1 MLKSL
6 SATLLIVLLVSQ
18 IAVVADDWSPKK
30 APVMT
35 RWAKDVSPAKVH
47 PEYPRPQMVRE
58 NWVNLNGLW
67 DYAIEDRGARGSRA
81 NEKDQVDARDPR
93 APQEWDGKI
102 LVPFPVESALSG
114 VMKRVPDNGKLWYR
128 RGFDIPNG
136 LANDGR
142 LLLHFGAS
150 DWETTVWVNG
160 KKVGEHRGGYD
171 PFSFDITDAVKRS
184 PISPKSGS
192 EKSSEAKSKDDK
204 ANKAD
209 FGEVGL
215 PLNELVVAV
224 SDPTDGS
231 FQPRGKQVR
240 KPNGIWYTPTTGIWQ
255 TVWLEPVPKTFV
267 RSLKIET
274 NYDAKTVRVIVG
286 IGGNRTNLKSWELR
300 METGLGDGQRV
311 GVGIGLENATEIAA
325 VPPLSVQLPVLRSW
339 TPATPFLYDIEV
351 KLTCDGAVTDTITSY
366 FAMRKISLG
375 KDEQGVTR
383 IMLNNK
389 PVFQYGPLDQGF
401 WPDGLY
407 TAPTDEALRYD
418 IEMTKK
424 LGFNMI
430 RKHVKAE
437 PDRWYYHCDKLGM
450 LVWQDMPSGDKH
462 AAWDP
467 FGKHDNTE
475 ATRSKESSENYNREW
490 RAIID
495 SLRNHPSIVMWV
507 PFNEGWGQA
516 NTVAVTKWT
525 KEYDPTRLVNCASG
539 GNDFPIGDVIDMHRY
554 PGPFA
559 PKPTS
564 DRAAVLGEFGG
575 LGLPLEGHTWQG
587 KDNWGYRSFTAKD
600 ELQRAY
606 VGLLSALRPMIA
618 QGVSAAVY
626 TQTTDVEIEVNGLMT
641 YDREVLKFDA
651 DTIAKAARK
660 LYLPPPKVTTIVPT
674 SEQTAQTW
682 RYTTDKPA
690 DGWQKPDFDA
700 SSWKSGPGGFGE
712 LSTPGSVV
720 KTNWKTNDIWLRRE
734 FEFSS
739 DKRIHELALR
749 IHHDEDTEVFLNGEL
764 IAKTTGYTTQYL
776 EIPLDQRAVELLKG
790 GKNTLAVHC
799 KQTGGG
805 QYIDVGLVDLEEVA
819 K

>member
-1 MLKSL
+1 MVKPLFGS
-6 SATLLIVLLVSQ
+6 LLVL
-18 IAVVADDWSPKK
+18 AVASSFLRDVCAADWQPKQ

-35 RWAKDVSPAKVH
+35 RWAKDVSPENVH

-58 NWVNLNGLW
+58 KWVNLNGLW
-67 DYAIEDRGARGSRA
+67 DYAITDGKLTSFA
-81 NEKDQVDARDPR
+81 DATER
-93 APQEWDGKI
+93 GKI
-102 LVPFPVESALSG
+102 LVPFPIESALSG
-114 VMKRVPDNGKLWYR
+114 VMKRVPDNGLLLYR
-128 RGFDIPNG
+128 RTFVTPEMPQE
-136 LANDGR
+136 GR
-142 LLLHFGAS
+142 LLLHFGAV
-150 DWETTVWVNG
+150 DWETVVSVNG
-160 KKVGEHRGGYD
+160 QKVGEHRGGYD
-171 PFSFDITDAVKRS
+171 PFTFDITDALK
-184 PISPKSGS
+184 P
-192 EKSSEAKSKDDK
+192 
-204 ANKAD
+204 N
-209 FGEVGL
+209 GEQ
-215 PLNELVVAV
+215 ELVVAV

-240 KPNGIWYTPTTGIWQ
+240 KPHGIWYTPTTGIWQ
-255 TVWLEPVPKTFV
+255 TVWLESVPKTYI
-267 RSLKIET
+267 RALKIEPDLEVSEA
-274 NYDAKTVRVIVG
+274 NIEIDF
-286 IGGNRTNLKSWELR
+286 GGPRGASTMVVANVYAGEKLIHSLTSSEFGGTISIPKPHLWSP
-300 METGLGDGQRV
+300 DD
-311 GVGIGLENATEIAA
+311 
-325 VPPLSVQLPVLRSW
+325 
-339 TPATPFLYDIEV
+339 PFLYSL
-351 KLTCDGAVTDTITSY
+351 KLTLADPDPTKTKAARLADGDTITSY
-366 FAMRKISLG
+366 FAMRSIALG
-375 KDEQGVTR
+375 KDEHGVQR
-383 IMLNNK
+383 LMLNNK

-430 RKHVKAE
+430 RKHVKVE

-475 ATRSKESSENYNREW
+475 TTRSPESSDNFNREW
-490 RAIID
+490 KAIID

-539 GNDFPIGDVIDMHRY
+539 GNDFPVGDVIDVHRY

-587 KDNWGYRSFTAKD
+587 KDNWGYRSFTKND

-606 VGLLSALRPMIA
+606 VGLLGALRPMIA

-641 YDREVLKFDA
+641 YDRAILKMDA
-651 DTIAKAARK
+651 DMIGKAARK
-660 LYLPPPKVTTIVPT
+660 LYLPPPPRVTTLVPT
-674 SEQTAQTW
+674 SEETAQRW
-682 RYTTDKPA
+682 RITTDRPA
-690 DGWQKPDFDA
+690 EGWQKPDFDD
-700 SSWKSGPGGFGE
+700 SRWTSRPGGFGE
-712 LSTPGSVV
+712 PSTPGSVV
-720 KTNWKTNDIWLRRE
+720 KTEWKTNDIWLRRE
-734 FEFSS
+734 FDLKARGITLNSL
-739 DKRIHELALR
+739 HELALR

-764 IAKTTGYTTQYL
+764 IAKTTGYTTQYV
-776 EIPLDQRAVELLKG
+776 EVPLDEAARKLLKSG
-790 GKNTLAVHC
+790 TNTLAVHC
-799 KQTGGG
+799 QQTGGG
-805 QYIDVGLVDLEEVA
+805 QYIDAGLVDVQEVT

>member
-1 MLKSL
+1 MQ
-6 SATLLIVLLVSQ
+6 LLIRTLFLVSLASSF
-18 IAVVADDWSPKK
+18 IAGELFADDWQPKK

-35 RWAKDVSPAKVH
+35 RWAKDVSPEKVH
-47 PEYPRPQMVRE
+47 SEYPRPQMVRE
-58 NWVNLNGLW
+58 KWVNLNGLW
-67 DYAIEDRGARGSRA
+67 DYQIWDRHAG
-81 NEKDQVDARDPR
+81 QPP
-93 APQEWDGKI
+93 APQAWDGKI
-102 LVPFPVESALSG
+102 LVPFPIESALSG
-114 VMKRVPDNGKLWYR
+114 VMKRVPDGGVLFCR
-128 RGFDIPNG
+128 RTFATPEMPK
-136 LANDGR
+136 DGR
-142 LLLHFGAS
+142 LLLHFGAC
-150 DWETTVWVNG
+150 DWATIVTVNG
-160 KKVGEHRGGYD
+160 EKIGLHHGGYD
-171 PFSFDITDAVKRS
+171 PFTFDITDALK
-184 PISPKSGS
+184 P
-192 EKSSEAKSKDDK
+192 
-204 ANKAD
+204 N
-209 FGEVGL
+209 GEQ
-215 PLNELVVAV
+215 ELVVAV
-224 SDPTDGS
+224 TDSTDGS
-231 FQPRGKQVR
+231 FHPRGKQVR
-240 KPNGIWYTPTTGIWQ
+240 IPHGIWYTPTTGIWQ
-255 TVWLEPVPKTFV
+255 TVWLEPVPKVSIRSIQIVPDMDAGVV
-267 RSLKIET
+267 RFRAQCVGANDRHRVQWTIYDNTPGLET
-274 NYDAKTVRVIVG
+274 NLVG
-286 IGGNRTNLKSWELR
+286 S
-300 METGLGDGQRV
+300 
-311 GVGIGLENATEIAA
+311 A
-325 VPPLSVQLPVLRSW
+325 VAGPGEEAMVQIRSVKAWSPD
-339 TPATPFLYDIEV
+339 TPFLYTLDVSVSEQAGGGM
-351 KLTCDGAVTDTITSY
+351 LRYHDGLTSY
-366 FAMRKISLG
+366 LAMRKISLG
-375 KDEQGVTR
+375 KDEHGVNR

-389 PVFQYGPLDQGF
+389 PLFQYGPLDQGF

-407 TAPTDEALRYD
+407 TAPTDEALKYD

-430 RKHVKAE
+430 RKHVKVE

-475 ATRSKESSENYNREW
+475 TTRSLESSVNFNREW
-490 RAIID
+490 KAIID

-539 GNDFPIGDVIDMHRY
+539 GNDFPVGDVIDVHRY

-587 KDNWGYRSFTAKD
+587 KDNWGYRSFTKND

-606 VGLLSALRPMIA
+606 VGLLGALRPMIA

-641 YDREVLKFDA
+641 YDRAVLKMDA
-651 DTIAKAARK
+651 DVIAKAARK
-660 LYLPPPKVTTIVPT
+660 LYLPPPRVTVLVPT

-682 RYTTDKPA
+682 RITTDKPA
-690 DGWQKPDFDA
+690 DGWQKPDFDD
-700 SSWKSGPGGFGE
+700 SRWTSRPGGFGE
-712 LSTPGSVV
+712 PTTPASVV
-720 KTNWKTNDIWLRRE
+720 KTEWKTNDIWLRRE
-734 FEFSS
+734 FDLKAQGITLNSL
-739 DKRIHELALR
+739 HELALR

-764 IAKTTGYTTQYL
+764 IAKTTGYTTQYI
-776 EIPLDQRAVELLKG
+776 EVPLDEAARKLLNG

-805 QYIDVGLVDLEEVA
+805 QYIDVGLVDVREVA

>member
-1 MLKSL
+1 MRHFTFLVIWILLTGSL
-6 SATLLIVLLVSQ
+6 HA
-18 IAVVADDWSPKK
+18 AEWSPAK
-30 APVMT
+30 APLMT
-35 RWAKDVSPAKVH
+35 RWAKDVSPEKVH

-58 NWVNLNGLW
+58 KWVNLNGLW
-67 DYAIEDRGARGSRA
+67 DYAILVKEKLPPELYYTYTAFSAAFADRPTS
-81 NEKDQVDARDPR
+81 
-93 APQEWDGKI
+93 WDGKI

-114 VMKRVPDNGKLWYR
+114 VMKSVPDNGRLWYR
-128 RGFDIPNG
+128 RSFATPEMPKE
-136 LANDGR
+136 GR

-150 DWETTVWVNG
+150 DWETVVWING
-160 KKVGEHRGGYD
+160 REVGRHRGGYD
-171 PFSFDITDAVKRS
+171 PFTFDITDALK
-184 PISPKSGS
+184 PTG
-192 EKSSEAKSKDDK
+192 DQ
-204 ANKAD
+204 
-209 FGEVGL
+209 
-215 PLNELVVAV
+215 ELVVAV

-255 TVWLEPVPKTFV
+255 TVWLEPLPKTYLRRIEIQPDIDQQTVTVTTYLGGNHKGFDFWEIGFDV
-267 RSLKIET
+267 RLADGQHESSRMKE
-274 NYDAKTVRVIVG
+274 DAKRGIPSG
-286 IGGNRTNLKSWELR
+286 IGGGLNIKSPRLWSPE
-300 METGLGDGQRV
+300 Q
-311 GVGIGLENATEIAA
+311 
-325 VPPLSVQLPVLRSW
+325 
-339 TPATPFLYDIEV
+339 PFLYDLE
-351 KLTCDGAVTDTITSY
+351 LTLSLDGKVVDRIKSY
-366 FAMRKISLG
+366 CAMRKISLG
-375 KDEQGVTR
+375 KDEHGVNR

-389 PVFQYGPLDQGF
+389 PLFQYGPLDQGF

-430 RKHVKAE
+430 RKHVKVE

-475 ATRSKESSENYNREW
+475 MTRSGQSAQNFKDEW
-490 RAIID
+490 VKVIG

-516 NTVAVTKWT
+516 NTVEVTKFT
-525 KEYDPTRLVNCASG
+525 KRIDPTRLVNCASG
-539 GNDFPIGDVIDMHRY
+539 GNDFPVGDVIDVHRY

-587 KDNWGYRSFTAKD
+587 KDNWGYRSFTKKED
-600 ELQRAY
+600 LQKAY
-606 VGLLSALRPMIA
+606 VGLLGALRPMIA

-641 YDREVLKFDA
+641 YERAVLKMDA
-651 DTIAKAARK
+651 DVIGKAARK

-674 SEQTAQTW
+674 SEQIAQTW
-682 RYTTDKPA
+682 RFTTDKPA
-690 DGWQKPDFDA
+690 DGWQKPTFDD
-700 SSWKSGPGGFGE
+700 SGWKSGPGGFGE
-712 LSTPGSVV
+712 PSTPGSVV
-720 KTNWKTNDIWLRRE
+720 KTNWKTDDIWLRRE
-734 FEFSS
+734 FDLKAEGITLNSL
-739 DKRIHELALR
+739 HELALR

-764 IAKTTGYTTQYL
+764 IAKTTGYTTQYV
-776 EIPLDQRAVELLKG
+776 EVPLDEATRKLLKS

-799 KQTGGG
+799 RQTGGG
-805 QYIDVGLVDLEEVA
+805 QYIDLGLVDVEEIE
-819 K
+819 

>member
-1 MLKSL
+1 MKLISANLLWLFGCLLLKTSVD
-6 SATLLIVLLVSQ
+6 AAEWQ
-18 IAVVADDWSPKK
+18 PRQ

-35 RWAKDVSPAKVH
+35 RWAKDVTPAKVH

-58 NWVNLNGLW
+58 TWVNLNGLW
-67 DYAIEDRGARGSRA
+67 DYKIVDDFFDPAPK
-81 NEKDQVDARDPR
+81 EKF
-93 APQEWDGKI
+93 DGKI

-114 VMKRVPDNGKLWYR
+114 VMKRVPDNGQLWYR
-128 RGFDIPNG
+128 RSFATPEIPK
-136 LANDGR
+136 DGR
-142 LLLHFGAS
+142 LLLHFGAV
-150 DWETTVWVNG
+150 DWKAIVWVNR
-160 KKVGEHRGGYD
+160 KKVGEHHGGYD
-171 PFSFDITDAVKRS
+171 PFTFDITDALK
-184 PISPKSGS
+184 P
-192 EKSSEAKSKDDK
+192 SSEQ
-204 ANKAD
+204 
-209 FGEVGL
+209 EIL
-215 PLNELVVAV
+215 VAV

-240 KPNGIWYTPTTGIWQ
+240 KPHGIWYTPTTGIWQ
-255 TVWLEPVPKTFV
+255 TVWLEPVPKARIQSIAV
-267 RSLKIET
+267 
-274 NYDAKTVRVIVG
+274 KTDVDKKSAEVIVSRSQPLNQK
-286 IGGNRTNLKSWELR
+286 GGCRIIVKE
-300 METGLGDGQRV
+300 GDRIVINGSAE
-311 GVGIGLENATEIAA
+311 GVTQGTEKDEKYKWRTEISSASNEGGISKLWS
-325 VPPLSVQLPVLRSW
+325 PES
-339 TPATPFLYDIEV
+339 PFLYTIEV
-351 KLTCDGAVTDTITSY
+351 EATLDGQVVDRVTSY
-366 FAMRKISLG
+366 FAIRKISLG

-430 RKHVKAE
+430 RKHVKVE
-437 PDRWYYHCDKLGM
+437 PARWYYHCDKLGM

-475 ATRSKESSENYNREW
+475 ATRSPESSDNFNREW
-490 RAIID
+490 KAIID

-539 GNDFPIGDVIDMHRY
+539 GNDFPVGDVIDVHRY

-587 KDNWGYRSFTAKD
+587 KDNWGYRSFTKKED
-600 ELQRAY
+600 LQRAY
-606 VGLLSALRPMIA
+606 VGLLSSLRPMIA

-641 YDREVLKFDA
+641 YDRAVLKMDA
-651 DTIAKAARK
+651 DVIGEAARK
-660 LYLPPPKVTTIVPT
+660 LYLPPPRVTVLVPT
-674 SEQTAQTW
+674 SESTAQTW
-682 RYTTDKPA
+682 RYTIDKPA
-690 DGWQKPDFDA
+690 DGWQKPDFDD
-700 SSWKSGPGGFGE
+700 SSWKSGSGGFGE
-712 LSTPGSVV
+712 PSTPGSVV

-734 FEFSS
+734 FEIKPFSAV
-739 DKRIHELALR
+739 HELALR

-764 IAKTTGYTTQYL
+764 IAKTTGYTTQYV
-776 EIPLDQRAVELLKG
+776 EVPLDQKAVELLKG

-805 QYIDVGLVDLEEVA
+805 QYIDVGLVDVEEIA